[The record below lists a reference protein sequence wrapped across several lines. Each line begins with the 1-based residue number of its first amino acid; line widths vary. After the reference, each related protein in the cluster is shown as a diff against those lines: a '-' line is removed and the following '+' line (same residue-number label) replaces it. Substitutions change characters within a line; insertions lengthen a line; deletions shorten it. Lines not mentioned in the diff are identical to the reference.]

1 MLKDSKANSHLSKSL
16 LRKLFSSCLK
26 LWSMWDNTCFILWIF
41 TKFIGSEI
49 QNSYFRNQNSEVKNQ
64 NLGEFAFE
72 SLSILYMLK
81 DSKANSHLSKSL
93 LRKLFSSCLKLWSM
107 WDNTCFILWIF
118 TKFIGSEIQNS
129 YSRIGTL
136 KSKIR
141 TWVSL
146 LLNLWGHYICS
157 KIRRQTHIFLSLYS
171 ESYFIVV

>member
-1 MLKDSKANSHLSKSL
+1 MFHLVNLHKIHWLRKFRTLISEIRTLKSKIRTWVSLLLNLWAYYISSKIQKRPDILSKSL

-81 DSKANSHLSKSL
+81 DSKANSTS
-93 LRKLFSSCLKLWSM
+93 F
-107 WDNTCFILWIF
+107 
-118 TKFIGSEIQNS
+118 
-129 YSRIGTL
+129 
-136 KSKIR
+136 
-141 TWVSL
+141 
-146 LLNLWGHYICS
+146 
-157 KIRRQTHIFLSLYS
+157 
-171 ESYFIVV
+171 